1 MARPKGSVVAAADR
15 KMREARER
23 WLLRGEGT
31 LSEFGEAMGE
41 YARWDLEHGHQTS
54 TGATGLPD
62 LEEYHLGR
70 ARDEPEE
77 LPDPSVGAGGDDRP
91 STPAEAGSAPSTLIR
106 RSPDGDGES
115 TARLLDPVGW
125 GACHGLP
132 YPGRG

>member
-31 LSEFGEAMGE
+31 LEEFGRAMAE
-41 YARWDLEHGHQTS
+41 YREWDELHGHTTA
-54 TGATGLPD
+54 TGATGLPE
-62 LEEYHLGR
+62 LEEYHLER

-91 STPAEAGSAPSTLIR
+91 STPAEAGSAPSALIR
-106 RSPDGDGES
+106 RPPDGDGES
-115 TARLLDPVGW
+115 TARLLEPVGW
-125 GACHGLP
+125 DACHGLP
-132 YPGRG
+132 YRGRG